1 VSVWQGLQGQERA
14 VAQLRRSIERGRVPH
29 AYLFSGPPG
38 APLGDAAIA
47 LAMALSCQR
56 APGDGSDADPDGMC
70 SACAKI
76 ASGIHPDVVTLV
88 REGAA
93 QIVPIESVR
102 NQVIARVGYPPHEGE
117 LRVFIVEEA
126 TALAP
131 PAANALLKT
140 LEEPPSR
147 TLFMLCT
154 TAPDQLLPTI
164 RSRCQ
169 RVRFAAAVRR
179 FARGEDGVAAVE
191 FALVGP
197 LIDHDMILSR
207 LVAWILERERRS
219 IRGGQ
224 GLERLERARADVRGS
239 DILQRGIEGSLVR
252 LHDCL
257 SVLFGGRGLVHLVL
271 FAEAVPEPEAE
282 ETRDDGCGRDLNPA
296 ASHDRFLGNDN
307 DRLGGGRTFR
317 TGLLTL
323 FLAFD
328 CHGRN
333 YLFSSLMTRIATQ

>member
-14 VAQLRRSIERGRVPH
+14 VAQLRRSIERSRVPH

-38 APLGDAAIA
+38 APLVDAALA

-56 APGDGSDADPDGMC
+56 APGDGCGADPEALC
-70 SACAKI
+70 EACAKI

-102 NQVIARVGYPPHEGE
+102 NQVIARIGFPPHEGAI
-117 LRVFIVEEA
+117 RVFIVEEA

-147 TLFMLCT
+147 TLFVLCT

-169 RVRFAAAVRR
+169 RVRFGAGTALPGDADPARAERVAALGAELARDVHDASLPVRIAEAKGDAAPVLVAAARALHVRAYAAATDGNTEI
-179 FARGEDGVAAVE
+179 ARRAGSRAQA
-191 FALVGP
+191 
-197 LIDHDMILSR
+197 ILSWH
-207 LVAWILERERRS
+207 VAVAIHNANPQLAIEAL
-219 IRGGQ
+219 IAQ
-224 GLERLERARADVRGS
+224 LRAIPQVGA
-239 DILQRGIEGSLVR
+239 
-252 LHDCL
+252 
-257 SVLFGGRGLVHLVL
+257 
-271 FAEAVPEPEAE
+271 P
-282 ETRDDGCGRDLNPA
+282 
-296 ASHDRFLGNDN
+296 
-307 DRLGGGRTFR
+307 
-317 TGLLTL
+317 
-323 FLAFD
+323 
-328 CHGRN
+328 
-333 YLFSSLMTRIATQ
+333 